1 MTEGVTEM
9 TPRLRIVVLISG
21 RGTNLQA
28 IIDAIAGGSLPAD
41 LRAVICNEPDAPGV
55 ERAREAGYETA
66 VVHHRDFPG
75 REQFDAALAD
85 TIDAFGPELVVL
97 AGFMR
102 VLTPGFVRRYAG
114 RLINVHPSLLPELP
128 GLDTHARAIASGAE
142 VHGATVHFVTEALDG
157 GPSIVQARV
166 PILAKDDPET
176 LAARVLEQEHVIL
189 PRAIRWFA
197 QGRIGIDGDRVLLDG
212 LPIRSLSRG
221 RCRPH
226 RGPAEAAGDPKTPE
240 QTKNRLPRGSSVSG

>member
-1 MTEGVTEM
+1 MTEGATEM
-9 TPRLRIVVLISG
+9 APRLRIVVLISG

-41 LRAVICNEPDAPGV
+41 LRAVVCNEPGASGIA
-55 ERAREAGYETA
+55 RAREAGCETA

-75 REQFDAALAD
+75 RERFDAALAEAV
-85 TIDAFGPELVVL
+85 DAFGPELVVL

-114 RLINVHPSLLPELP
+114 RLINVHPSLLPDFP
-128 GLDTHARAIASGAE
+128 GLDTHARAIAAGAG

-157 GPSIVQARV
+157 GPIIVQARV
-166 PILAKDDPET
+166 PILAEDDPDT

-197 QGRIGIDGDRVLLDG
+197 QGRIGIDGGRVLLDG
-212 LPIRSLSRG
+212 LPVRSLSG
-221 RCRPH
+221 AP
-226 RGPAEAAGDPKTPE
+226 PPSP
-240 QTKNRLPRGSSVSG
+240 PSG